1 MKAASVHEIKKEL
14 GSIASAKL
22 VALCMN
28 LVKYKKDNK
37 ELLTY
42 LLFHAHDEQ
51 AFVVLVKEEMDTLF
65 LDVNTSSVYLAKKT
79 LRKILRTITK
89 YIRYTESKQVEL
101 DLLMYYCR
109 GVKALNLDM
118 ESSVVLTNLYN
129 QQLKKIQK
137 AISTLHED
145 LQFDFQEE
153 LASLVS

>member
-14 GSIASAKL
+14 GSIASANL

-51 AFVVLVKEEMDTLF
+51 AFVVLVKEEMDALF

-101 DLLMYYCR
+101 ELLMYYCR

-118 ESSVVLTNLYN
+118 ESSVVLNNMYN

>member
-14 GSIASAKL
+14 GSIASANL

-51 AFVVLVKEEMDTLF
+51 AFVVLVKEEMDALF

-101 DLLMYYCR
+101 ELLMYYCR

-137 AISTLHED
+137 AIATLHED

>member
-14 GSIASAKL
+14 GSIASANL

-101 DLLMYYCR
+101 ELLMYYCR

-137 AISTLHED
+137 AIATLHED